1 MANTSAPFKRDIV
14 DELFRRGDELSKAA
28 GSEILRLRQAMK
40 SVWGIYYSDEFTDK
54 DMRFRAIA
62 SKMHETLNDNPNYP
76 NLY

>member
-1 MANTSAPFKRDIV
+1 
-14 DELFRRGDELSKAA
+14 
-28 GSEILRLRQAMK
+28 
-40 SVWGIYYSDEFTDK
+40 VWGIYYSDEFTDK